1 VISEL
6 KNRKLAALAA
16 VVLASGLGC
25 ASAPQLYLQYGDEL
39 RQASLDR
46 ILAENPLA
54 AGENIKV
61 VNLGRT
67 ESASQHLVQIRD
79 REAPHV
85 HKLHDATVAV
95 LRGKGYLILGQ
106 KRIELKDGDIIHIPR
121 GAPHYYVNAAGEPT
135 VALAVYAPAFDGKD
149 THPVKLP

>member
-1 VISEL
+1 MIFTSRNLNARFFAV
-6 KNRKLAALAA
+6 ALLL
-16 VVLASGLGC
+16 VGCVSG
-25 ASAPQLYLQYGDEL
+25 PHFYLRYGEEL
-39 RQASLDR
+39 RQASLDEM
-46 ILAENPLA
+46 LAHNPLP

-95 LRGKGYLILGQ
+95 MRGRGYLILGP
-106 KRIELKDGDIIHIPR
+106 KRVELRAGDIVHIAR
-121 GAPHYYVNAAGEPT
+121 GVPHAYVNTASEPT
-135 VALAVYAPAFDGKD
+135 VALAVYAPAFDGQD
-149 THPVKLP
+149 THPAELR